1 MTSVTR
7 KICNHSYSFV
17 SRAATTVTADA
28 AAAIIQYVIISFRN
42 QDLFAPMVWVDS
54 MAHSIWIHFI
64 FRFILSDSTGY
75 QEHIIKI
82 EWNNSAW
89 TEAYVSN
96 FRAKPPSTQLNIF
109 HWSDCTWNAL
119 DLLHK
124 WQTHSNFFLNE
135 SLKWPTC
142 MVSGNQLFFSI
153 HPFSKWKKKNC
164 LHFHR
169 PYIVTLIVNAR
180 SRKQQL
186 GWSAYI
192 SESFAR
198 HIVIINHSY
207 KVISFIIAT

>member
-1 MTSVTR
+1 MTA
-7 KICNHSYSFV
+7 
-17 SRAATTVTADA
+17 RA
-28 AAAIIQYVIISFRN
+28 
-42 QDLFAPMVWVDS
+42 
-54 MAHSIWIHFI
+54 
-64 FRFILSDSTGY
+64 GY

-96 FRAKPPSTQLNIF
+96 FRTQPSHHQTRLNLF
-109 HWSDCTWNAL
+109 QWSDCTWNAL

-124 WQTHSNFFLNE
+124 WQTHRNFFSNE
-135 SLKWPTC
+135 SPKWPMCIVRLC
-142 MVSGNQLFFSI
+142 MGNKLLFFLFTHSQM
-153 HPFSKWKKKNC
+153 KKKNC

-169 PYIVTLIVNAR
+169 PYIVTLIANAR
-180 SRKQQL
+180 SRQQQL
-186 GWSAYI
+186 CWNAYI